1 MPTSARWEVAN
12 LPQISVKPVHSAGG
26 QSRPPLQE
34 RAGGVVGADDSVG
47 PKNITNSPRIP
58 VKPVQSAR
66 ADVGIGPYNE
76 IWWCTRGCIG
86 LCFFAAACCNPSDA
100 LRQFPFRGAFYS
112 SGSSAAVSGS
122 CISSKA
128 FWASSKIT
136 CTSANASCRRER
148 PVDRSAAS
156 AAISSPESM

>member
-86 LCFFAAACCNPSDA
+86 LCFSPLPAVIHQALCASSLSGEPFILPAPPRLSPAAAY
-100 LRQFPFRGAFYS
+100 RRRR
-112 SGSSAAVSGS
+112 SG
-122 CISSKA
+122 
-128 FWASSKIT
+128 
-136 CTSANASCRRER
+136 RRRRSPVPRRTR
-148 PVDRSAAS
+148 PAGGKGR
-156 AAISSPESM
+156 

>member
-76 IWWCTRGCIG
+76 I
-86 LCFFAAACCNPSDA
+86 
-100 LRQFPFRGAFYS
+100 
-112 SGSSAAVSGS
+112 
-122 CISSKA
+122 
-128 FWASSKIT
+128 
-136 CTSANASCRRER
+136 
-148 PVDRSAAS
+148 
-156 AAISSPESM
+156 

>member
-34 RAGGVVGADDSVG
+34 RAGDVVGADDSVG

-58 VKPVQSAR
+58 VKPVHSAGGQSRPPLQERAGGVVGADGSVGPLRSYEFAEDFRKNGAR
-66 ADVGIGPYNE
+66 
-76 IWWCTRGCIG
+76 T
-86 LCFFAAACCNPSDA
+86 
-100 LRQFPFRGAFYS
+100 FYS

-122 CISSKA
+122 CMSSKA

>member
-26 QSRPPLQE
+26 QSRPPYRRE
-34 RAGGVVGADDSVG
+34 RGRCRGRRLCR
-47 PKNITNSPRIP
+47 PK
-58 VKPVQSAR
+58 K
-66 ADVGIGPYNE
+66 YNE
-76 IWWCTRGCIG
+76 FAENSRKTGAFCGRTESSAPTGESGGRCRGRR
-86 LCFFAAACCNPSDA
+86 LCRPKKYNEFAED
-100 LRQFPFRGAFYS
+100 FRKNGARTFYS

-156 AAISSPESM
+156 AAISSPESI

>member
-26 QSRPPLQE
+26 QSRPPPQE
-34 RAGGVVGADDSVG
+34 RAGDVVGADDSVG

-86 LCFFAAACCNPSDA
+86 LCFSPLPAATPQA
-100 LRQFPFRGAFYS
+100 LRASSPFRGAVILLFPPRPFPAAAYRRRR
-112 SGSSAAVSGS
+112 SG
-122 CISSKA
+122 
-128 FWASSKIT
+128 
-136 CTSANASCRRER
+136 RRRRSPVPRRMR
-148 PVDRSAAS
+148 PAGGKGR
-156 AAISSPESM
+156 

>member
-1 MPTSARWEVAN
+1 MPTSARWEAAN

-34 RAGGVVGADDSVG
+34 RAGGRRRGRRLCRPKKYNEFAENSRKTGAICAGRGWHRPRPWNVVGHTGVHRSM
-47 PKNITNSPRIP
+47 
-58 VKPVQSAR
+58 
-66 ADVGIGPYNE
+66 
-76 IWWCTRGCIG
+76 
-86 LCFFAAACCNPSDA
+86 LFAPACCNPSGA
-100 LRQFPFRGAFYS
+100 ARQLPFQGSRYS
-112 SGSSAAVSGS
+112 AVSSAAVSGS

>member
-26 QSRPPLQE
+26 QNRPPLQE
-34 RAGGVVGADDSVG
+34 RAGDVVGADDSVG

-86 LCFFAAACCNPSDA
+86 LCFSPLPAATPQSGEPLFCCF
-100 LRQFPFRGAFYS
+100 LRGRFRQLHIVEGVLGVVEDHLYLCERVLQA
-112 SGSSAAVSGS
+112 G
-122 CISSKA
+122 KA
-128 FWASSKIT
+128 GRQVGGQRGDLLR
-136 CTSANASCRRER
+136 NRV
-148 PVDRSAAS
+148 P
-156 AAISSPESM
+156 P